1 MSSDT
6 VRMPSSWPSKILFRD
21 RLGLLLAGAALS
33 LALQSGDA
41 RASAALPVDTDPGQ
55 PIGSALSKV
64 DAMHV
69 GVAVAPDR
77 PVAITDLD
85 AVSGWRLE
93 PEGSGAPDISNDL
106 LDVKPRSFPIS
117 AIPATA
123 MPETEDAI
131 FLVAPSCPNCSDNY
145 GPGVPPGWADHVPG
159 EQTGYGGFGR
169 QFGTVTT
176 ETLVAAGYFLAIS
189 AHKFFKDTR
198 PFHFKDEGW
207 FGKDTANIGVDKL
220 THAYDTYLLAEL
232 LHERIHNRTGGT
244 KGDAVTAAVTASTLM
259 FLNEFSDAIE
269 PDSGFSLQDITF
281 NVLGAGFSVLRNTVP
296 GLKEKV
302 SFKIE
307 IVPNDQIYSRAGKP
321 HYEQQRFMFSFHGA
335 GFDSTRDTPL
345 RYLDLQIGY
354 YASDFLLSDRA
365 AGIEPKRHVFVGAG
379 LNLGEILF
387 GRSRSG
393 FGQGAYKVLDYFQV
407 PYTSVR
413 YDTTGRLGF

>member
-1 MSSDT
+1 MA
-6 VRMPSSWPSKILFRD
+6 
-21 RLGLLLAGAALS
+21 GLTWSMFPAA
-33 LALQSGDA
+33 A
-41 RASAALPVDTDPGQ
+41 RANTAIPSEPGAEPLPGPVARE
-55 PIGSALSKV
+55 IGTVQAV
-64 DAMHV
+64 
-69 GVAVAPDR
+69 VAVAPVPEVR
-77 PVAITDLD
+77 VADLESVGGWSLED
-85 AVSGWRLE
+85 QGGLELVDLPRACDGPGFGIGAV
-93 PEGSGAPDISNDL
+93 APDLASSVSL
-106 LDVKPRSFPIS
+106 ADV
-117 AIPATA
+117 
-123 MPETEDAI
+123 
-131 FLVAPSCPNCSDNY
+131 SCSNCSDGY
-145 GPGVPPGWADHVPG
+145 GPGVPPNWADHIPG
-159 EQTGYGGFGR
+159 DQTGYGGFGR

-189 AHKFFKDTR
+189 AHKFFKETE

-281 NVLGAGFSVLRNTVP
+281 NLAGAGFSILRNTVP
-296 GLKEKV
+296 GMKEKV

-307 IVPNDQIYSRAGKP
+307 IVPNGQIYSRAGKP
-321 HYEQQRFMFSFHGA
+321 HYEQQRFMFSFHGV
-335 GFDSTRDTPL
+335 GFEGIRDTPL
-345 RYLDLQIGY
+345 RYVDLQIGY

-365 AGIEPKRHVFVGAG
+365 EGIEPKRHVFVGLG
-379 LNLGEILF
+379 LNLGELLF
-387 GRSRSG
+387 GRSTSG
-393 FGQGAYKVLDYFQV
+393 FGRGAYKVLDYFQV